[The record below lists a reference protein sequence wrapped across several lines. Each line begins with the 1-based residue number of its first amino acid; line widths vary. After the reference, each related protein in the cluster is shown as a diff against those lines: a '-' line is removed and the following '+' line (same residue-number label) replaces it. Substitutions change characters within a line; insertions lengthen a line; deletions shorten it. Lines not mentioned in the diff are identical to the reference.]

1 MPCATAASAAAN
13 GVGVV
18 PPMLTAAL
26 DAKANVASPTSS
38 PGTPSNRCSCTAR
51 TLSARPEAS
60 TPTTPSFKPPS
71 LSRPLPPPAIMPRTG
86 GRLQLSSAKLPT
98 RPTAI
103 EQHDRSTYC
112 APSDQYPCA
121 PGKRYYGRGPI
132 QLKWNYN
139 YGQAGTALGVD
150 LLNNPDLVATDP
162 VLSFKVALWFW
173 MTPQSP
179 KPSCHDVITG
189 RWTPS
194 AADVAAGRLPGYGV
208 VTNIIIGGLE
218 CGKGPDS
225 TVDENRIGY
234 FKRYCDMLGLGY
246 GDNLNCSTQRPFG
259 YSSLIDVI

>member
-1 MPCATAASAAAN
+1 MHHEDALCPARGFYTYDAFIQAAESFPAFASTGDNATNRREAAAFLGQTSHETN
-13 GVGVV
+13 GGW
-18 PPMLTAAL
+18 L
-26 DAKANVASPTSS
+26 
-38 PGTPSNRCSCTAR
+38 
-51 TLSARPEAS
+51 
-60 TPTTPSFKPPS
+60 KPPDVPYS
-71 LSRPLPPPAIMPRTG
+71 WG
-86 GRLQLSSAKLPT
+86 YCF
-98 RPTAI
+98 I

-112 APSDQYPCA
+112 APNDQYPCA